1 MKQGFFPALGTPL
14 DENGNLLCN
23 SFQKQIQDQIQAGAS
38 GLLVMGSM
46 GIEPYI
52 RNNVYPS
59 VARCGVEAVK
69 GQAPVLV
76 GVMDTSIGRVLD
88 RVDVL
93 KDLKIDGVVS
103 TVPYYYAMNQAQ
115 VVKFYTALAD
125 HSKFPVYLYDLT
137 VVTKTRTMPE
147 TVMKLWKHPNI
158 RGIKTGNLVTARLL
172 LNSPEKPESFDIVY
186 SDLDT
191 FDVAYRYGIN
201 KNLDGMFACTPKTAK
216 KMYTAFSEARLDEAS
231 ACLDAIVGLR
241 DLFVESGSVLGA
253 FTYAMNDLGYEGSFY
268 MDYDSMP
275 AEAYHEKVTAALK
288 QMGEL

>member
-14 DENGNLLCN
+14 DENGNLLCE
-23 SFQKQIQDQIQAGAS
+23 SFQKQIHDQMQAGAS

-52 RNNVYPS
+52 RNCVYPG
-59 VARCGVEAVK
+59 VARCGVEAAK

-76 GVMDTSIGRVLD
+76 GVMDTCISRVLD
-88 RVDVL
+88 RVDAL
-93 KDLKIDGVVS
+93 KDLPIDGVVS
-103 TVPYYYAMNQAQ
+103 TVPYYNAMNQAQ
-115 VVKFYTALAD
+115 VVKFYTALAN
-125 HSKFPVYLYDLT
+125 HSKFPVYLYDLA

-147 TVMKLWKHPNI
+147 SVMKLWKHPNI

-191 FDVAYRYGIN
+191 FDVAYQYGIN
-201 KNLDGMFACTPKTAK
+201 KNLDGMFACAPKTAK
-216 KMYTAFSEARLDEAS
+216 KMYALLGEGRFAEATAY
-231 ACLDAIVGLR
+231 LDAIVGLR

-253 FTYAMNDLGYEGSFY
+253 FTYAMNDLGYEGTFH
-268 MDYDSMP
+268 MDYETLP
-275 AEAYHEKVTAALK
+275 QAVYHEKVSAYLK

>member
-1 MKQGFFPALGTPL
+1 MKLGFFPALGTPL
-14 DENGNLLCN
+14 DAEGNVLKQ
-23 SFQKQIQDQIQAGAS
+23 SFAMQIEHQIQAGAS

-52 RNNVYPS
+52 RNSVYPN
-59 VARCGVEAVK
+59 VARCGVEAAK

-76 GVMDTSIGRVLD
+76 GVMDTCISRVLD
-88 RVDVL
+88 RVDAL
-93 KDLKIDGVVS
+93 KDLPIDGVVS
-103 TVPYYYAMNQAQ
+103 TVPYYNAMNQSQ

-125 HSKFPVYLYDLT
+125 SSKFPVYLYDLA

-172 LNSPEKPESFDIVY
+172 LNSPEKPEGFDIVY

-191 FDVAYRYGIN
+191 FDVAYQYGID
-201 KNLDGMFACTPKTAK
+201 KNLDGMFACTPRTAK
-216 KMYTAFSEARLDEAS
+216 KMYTALGAQRFSEAR
-231 ACLDAIVGLR
+231 ACLDAIVNLR

-253 FTYAMNDLGYEGSFY
+253 FTYAMNDLGYEGSFH
-268 MDYDSMP
+268 MDYETLP
-275 AEAYHEKVTAALK
+275 AAVYHEKVTAVLK

>member
-14 DENGNLLCN
+14 DAQGNVICA
-23 SFQKQIQDQIQAGAS
+23 SFAKQIEHQILAGAS

-52 RNNVYPS
+52 RNSIYPQ
-59 VARCGVEAVK
+59 VARCGVEAAK

-76 GVMDTSIGRVLD
+76 GVMDTCISRVMD
-88 RVDVL
+88 RVDAL
-93 KDLKIDGVVS
+93 SALPIDGVVS
-103 TVPYYYAMNQAQ
+103 TVPYYNAMNQAQ
-115 VVKFYTALAD
+115 VLTFYTALAD
-125 HSKFPVYLYDLT
+125 HSKFPVYLYDLA

-172 LNSPEKPESFDIVY
+172 RNSTEKPANFDIVY

-191 FDVAYRYGIN
+191 FDVAYQYGID
-201 KNLDGMFACTPKTAK
+201 KNLDGMFAATPKTA
-216 KMYTAFSEARLDEAS
+216 EALYCALAEKNVAKS
-231 ACLDAIVGLR
+231 TVCLDAILGLR

-253 FTYAMNDLGYEGSFY
+253 FTYAMNDLGYEGQFH
-268 MDYDSMP
+268 MDYETLPS
-275 AEAYHEKVTAALK
+275 AASHEKVTAALRK
-288 QMGEL
+288 MGEL

>member
-14 DENGNLLCN
+14 DKEGNVLKQ
-23 SFQKQIQDQIQAGAS
+23 SFTKQIEHQIQAGAS

-52 RNNVYPS
+52 RNSVYPG
-59 VARCGVEAVK
+59 VARCGVEAAK

-76 GVMDTSIGRVLD
+76 GVMDTCISRVLD
-88 RVDVL
+88 RVDAL
-93 KDLKIDGVVS
+93 NDLRIDGVVS
-103 TVPYYYAMNQAQ
+103 TVPYYNAMNQSQ

-125 HSKFPVYLYDLT
+125 SSKFPVYLYDLA

-172 LNSPEKPESFDIVY
+172 LNSPEKPDGFDIVY

-191 FDVAYRYGIN
+191 FDVAYQYGID
-201 KNLDGMFACTPKTAK
+201 KNLDGMFACAPKTAK
-216 KMYTAFSEARLDEAS
+216 KMYAALREQRNAEAT

-241 DLFVESGSVLGA
+241 DIFVESGSVLGA
-253 FTYAMNDLGYEGSFY
+253 FTFAMNDLGYEGSFH
-268 MDYDSMP
+268 MDYETLP
-275 AEAYHEKVTAALK
+275 AAIYHEKVTAFLK

>member
-1 MKQGFFPALGTPL
+1 MKLGFFPALGTPL
-14 DENGNLLCN
+14 DAEGNVLKQ
-23 SFQKQIQDQIQAGAS
+23 SFAMQIEHQIQAGAS

-52 RNNVYPS
+52 RNSVYPS
-59 VARCGVEAVK
+59 VARCGVEAAK

-76 GVMDTSIGRVLD
+76 GVMDTCISRVLD
-88 RVDVL
+88 RVDAL
-93 KDLKIDGVVS
+93 KDLPIDGVVS
-103 TVPYYYAMNQAQ
+103 TVPYYNAMNQAQ
-115 VVKFYTALAD
+115 VIKFYTALAD
-125 HSKFPVYLYDLT
+125 SSKFPVYLYDLA

-172 LNSPEKPESFDIVY
+172 LNSPEKPEGFDVVY

-191 FDVAYRYGIN
+191 FDVAYQYGID

-216 KMYTAFSEARLDEAS
+216 KMYAALGAQRFSEAS
-231 ACLDAIVGLR
+231 ACLDAIVNLR

-253 FTYAMNDLGYEGSFY
+253 FTYAMNDLGYEGSFH
-268 MDYDSMP
+268 MDYETLP
-275 AEAYHEKVTAALK
+275 AAIYHERVTAFLK